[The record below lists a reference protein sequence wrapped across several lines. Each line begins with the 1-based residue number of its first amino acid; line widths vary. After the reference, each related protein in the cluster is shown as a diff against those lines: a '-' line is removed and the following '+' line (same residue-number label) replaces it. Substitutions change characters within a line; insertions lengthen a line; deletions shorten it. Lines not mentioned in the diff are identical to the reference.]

1 VNWDLNEDQ
10 RMVRDMVREF
20 VDAEI
25 VPHAGE
31 WDQEARFPEEVFR
44 ELGELGLFG
53 MNVPEEYGG
62 AGLDG
67 ISSCLVLEELARG
80 DASTCVAISVTNSV
94 FCAPIL
100 MYGTEEQKQ
109 RWLVPCA
116 SGEWLGA
123 FSLSEPDVG
132 SDAGALRAVAER
144 HGDEYVLNGSKAW
157 VTSGEVCGALV
168 VFALTDPE
176 AKRGRI
182 SGFIVPR
189 DTEGVVVIPKEHK
202 MGIRSSP
209 TNQISFE
216 DCRVPVSQR
225 LGAEGQ
231 GLEIA
236 LRSLDGG
243 RAGIAAQAVGI
254 AQAALEASLGYVQE
268 REAFGRPIGL
278 FEGLQGRLVQ
288 MAAEI
293 RAARCLYL
301 RAAALRASGQPDTTA
316 ASEAKLF
323 ASEMA
328 NRATYEAVQIHGGY
342 GYVADYPVERLY
354 RDARVTTIYE
364 GTSEIQRLVIAR
376 TLLSPDA

>member
-1 VNWDLNEDQ
+1 MNWDLNEDQ

-25 VPHAGE
+25 VPQAAE
-31 WDQEARFPEEVFR
+31 WDREARFPAEVFR
-44 ELGELGLFG
+44 QLGELGLFG
-53 MNVPEEYGG
+53 MMVPEEYGG

-67 ISSCLVLEELARG
+67 ISSCLVLEELGRG

-94 FCAPIL
+94 YCAPIL
-100 MYGTEEQKQ
+100 LYGTEEQKK

-116 SGEWLGA
+116 RGEWLGA

-132 SDAGALRAVAER
+132 SDAGALRTVAER

-157 VTSGEVCGALV
+157 VTSGEVCGAMV
-168 VFALTDPE
+168 VFAVTDPD

-182 SGFIVPR
+182 SAFIVPR
-189 DTEGVVVIPKEHK
+189 DAEGVVVIPKEHK

-209 TNQISFE
+209 TNQIAFE
-216 DCRVPVSQR
+216 ECRVPKDQR
-225 LGAEGQ
+225 LGEEGK

-243 RAGIAAQAVGI
+243 RAGIAAQAVCI
-254 AQAALEASLGYVQE
+254 AQAALEAALSYVHE
-268 REAFGRPIGL
+268 RTAFGSLIGR

-288 MAAEI
+288 MATEI
-293 RAARCLYL
+293 RAARLLYL
-301 RAAALRASGQPDTTA
+301 RAAALRSAGESDTTA
-316 ASEAKLF
+316 ASEAKLY

-328 NRATYEAVQIHGGY
+328 NRATYEAVQVHGGY
-342 GYVADYPVERLY
+342 GYVSDYVVERLY

-376 TLLSPDA
+376 QLLTEGA

>member
-1 VNWDLNEDQ
+1 VDWDLNEDQ

-25 VPHAGE
+25 VPQAAE
-31 WDQEARFPEEVFR
+31 WDREARFPNEVFGQ
-44 ELGELGLFG
+44 LGELGLFG
-53 MNVPEEYGG
+53 MMVPEEYGG

-67 ISSCLVLEELARG
+67 ISNCLVLEELGRG

-94 FCAPIL
+94 YCAPIL
-100 MYGTEEQKQ
+100 HYGTEEQKE

-132 SDAGALRAVAER
+132 SDAGALRTVADR
-144 HGDEYVLNGSKAW
+144 SGDEYVLNGSKAW

-168 VFALTDPE
+168 LFAVTDPD

-182 SGFIVPR
+182 SAFVVSR
-189 DTEGVVVIPKEHK
+189 EAEGVVVIPKEHK

-216 DCRVPVSQR
+216 DCRVPMSQR
-225 LGAEGQ
+225 LGEEGQ

-254 AQAALEASLGYVQE
+254 AQAALDASLSYVQE
-268 REAFGRPIGL
+268 REAFGRQIGR

-293 RAARCLYL
+293 RAARLLYL
-301 RAAALRASGQPDTTA
+301 RAAALRAAGEPDTTA
-316 ASEAKLF
+316 ASEAKLY

-328 NRATYEAVQIHGGY
+328 NRATYDAVQVHGGY
-342 GYVADYPVERLY
+342 GYVSDYAVERLY

-376 TLLSPDA
+376 QLLTEGM